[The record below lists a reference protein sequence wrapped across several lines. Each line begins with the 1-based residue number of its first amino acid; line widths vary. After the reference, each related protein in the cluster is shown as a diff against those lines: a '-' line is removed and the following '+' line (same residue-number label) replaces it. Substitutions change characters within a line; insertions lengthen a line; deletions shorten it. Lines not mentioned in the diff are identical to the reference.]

1 MLSIHDYNHLKLLY
15 EQFFK
20 MNIHI
25 KELIKNQDWDSV
37 DFAIQDKEALLRK
50 IIFFEK
56 PRLEAIK
63 NNKELH
69 QARLKLIELE
79 KENIEIVKKMKE
91 DLIGEIKQVKKAKK
105 ILNAY
110 EPISN
115 KTTSTFAIND
125 DE

>member
-50 IIFFEK
+50 IIFFLIRWIWKIEENVEVFSFLVFHEIWKKTWNEK
-56 PRLEAIK
+56 GMG
-63 NNKELH
+63 NN
-69 QARLKLIELE
+69 
-79 KENIEIVKKMKE
+79 
-91 DLIGEIKQVKKAKK
+91 
-105 ILNAY
+105 
-110 EPISN
+110 
-115 KTTSTFAIND
+115 
-125 DE
+125 